1 MEDLILISNLNDFIF
16 CPVSIY
22 FHKLYGNQDNLTYQ
36 SQYQINGTKA
46 HEKVD
51 NKKYST
57 RKSVKMALDVYS
69 DEYKIVGKIDLYDE
83 ISKTLIERKKFVK
96 KIYDGYIFQLYAQ
109 YYAMTEMGYEI
120 NHLEVRSLDESLN
133 IITLSSCENDFSYL
147 FFKSLTIL
155 STILSLLSISN
166 TEY

>member
-83 ISKTLIERKKFVK
+83 ISKTLIERKNLIIPRSIWKLWVLK
-96 KIYDGYIFQLYAQ
+96 
-109 YYAMTEMGYEI
+109 EMLREFISQECLIMYSGME
-120 NHLEVRSLDESLN
+120 ESQELKV
-133 IITLSSCENDFSYL
+133 TM
-147 FFKSLTIL
+147 
-155 STILSLLSISN
+155 
-166 TEY
+166 